1 MAAQILRIR
10 QIELLAMNNTLPYED
25 EADRQRHRRF
35 IEATAEELQRSV
47 EEVEQF
53 YEEALVAMAENA
65 RVRDYLPI
73 FVSKNVKR
81 SLGNLPRAK

>member
-1 MAAQILRIR
+1 MSIQQIDLF
-10 QIELLAMNNTLPYED
+10 AMNNNLLYED

-47 EEVEQF
+47 EEVTQF
-53 YEEALVAMAENA
+53 YEEALVAMAAEA

-81 SLGNLPRAK
+81 SLNHLPRAK